1 MHYEEQGLFLG
12 LISYPFS
19 IDGKELYKK
28 LQSIFYSHKEN
39 LKKHSNESDPVD
51 NQLYAPVA
59 YRMFGTHGLAV
70 LSLVDDY
77 AFCSRI
83 FNPNHIKL
91 SKTDK
96 SINNMKNMF
105 QSVVITGASETED
118 EAFSLRKK
126 AEDTFLR
133 KDDMFP
139 FIGIIRLKIDYRLLQ
154 NKGCET
160 IRAIRRWI
168 MQEHRDSPI
177 HRYISIN
184 KIELDYLIVDC
195 FDNDELVVVAFS
207 DKIGVLYEFLDR
219 IRQMNCNDAG
229 IAHDSTISEK
239 HIFASCHLSFG
250 YHIDYDVTTKS
261 GNNNSTFLDIYDEK
275 MANNDGDSDTK
286 KEKDENRLMI
296 NCLCET
302 KPGHRVYF
310 CEYIKDKFGVDVF
323 RRTMTGGTI
332 VHVELP
338 FTKIHD
344 MERLC
349 RLENEGFQQHLRRIK
364 ITLNDP
370 REIKP
375 TRCEHEPGN
384 KFTATS
390 IVSEDYISD
399 IENIVK
405 RFGISKI
412 VREKLLS
419 LFRLYN
425 DCCNNHLQF
434 LYFEELNPALTRILR
449 ILEELEIEADIR
461 KMEEILNAEI
471 AALEEAFYYRMHNS
485 KTPNTT
491 LEYGGGVQQHLTAFN
506 YAYKQLVG
514 LLSPWDSSMVYARIT
529 SAERVSSTRT
539 HLDLNINHIMYPELF
554 ATTAWKEA
562 ANFTSGIL
570 HELKT
575 TRSFQT
581 VELMNIWNSFIEN
594 PHSYKQLQ
602 YELFVSTEF
611 QNDDPVFQVLKEIL
625 NDVQVLK
632 YLVNDYIVYHMAFQR
647 DYEMMW
653 HFYLKIML
661 QTTNCYHRLNKIKR
675 AHVVYM
681 LFRLL
686 MIAFRETGSRQKQIR
701 DFLEQQKTNPYDYL
715 LAEIWCDS
723 FSKIEEGAKTIFA
736 ILDNY
741 GFREVS
747 EYLTLF
753 SETQIIGA
761 RNIKNNRCTI
771 RTSYLHDALQKLENA
786 DMMKQLETCL
796 ETRKEQIALMCES
809 FSRYELIEPSD
820 QHVNNG
826 QISPDFIVCMLFAYL
841 KQIYILDGMDKS
853 APVLKSVPRSN
864 NGEIDAEILGDM
876 ERGLTSLH
884 ILADPTSGFL
894 ITPQSVRNRYF
905 ALRTTLYRSLWN
917 YRMKGPKIQ

>member
-1 MHYEEQGLFLG
+1 MLG
-12 LISYPFS
+12 
-19 IDGKELYKK
+19 
-28 LQSIFYSHKEN
+28 
-39 LKKHSNESDPVD
+39 
-51 NQLYAPVA
+51 
-59 YRMFGTHGLAV
+59 
-70 LSLVDDY
+70 
-77 AFCSRI
+77 
-83 FNPNHIKL
+83 
-91 SKTDK
+91 
-96 SINNMKNMF
+96 
-105 QSVVITGASETED
+105 
-118 EAFSLRKK
+118 K
-126 AEDTFLR
+126 A
-133 KDDMFP
+133 
-139 FIGIIRLKIDYRLLQ
+139 
-154 NKGCET
+154 
-160 IRAIRRWI
+160 
-168 MQEHRDSPI
+168 
-177 HRYISIN
+177 
-184 KIELDYLIVDC
+184 
-195 FDNDELVVVAFS
+195 LVVTV
-207 DKIGVLYEFLDR
+207 VL
-219 IRQMNCNDAG
+219 I
-229 IAHDSTISEK
+229 
-239 HIFASCHLSFG
+239 
-250 YHIDYDVTTKS
+250 
-261 GNNNSTFLDIYDEK
+261 
-275 MANNDGDSDTK
+275 
-286 KEKDENRLMI
+286 
-296 NCLCET
+296 
-302 KPGHRVYF
+302 
-310 CEYIKDKFGVDVF
+310 
-323 RRTMTGGTI
+323 
-332 VHVELP
+332 
-338 FTKIHD
+338 
-344 MERLC
+344 
-349 RLENEGFQQHLRRIK
+349 
-364 ITLNDP
+364 
-370 REIKP
+370 
-375 TRCEHEPGN
+375 
-384 KFTATS
+384 
-390 IVSEDYISD
+390 
-399 IENIVK
+399 
-405 RFGISKI
+405 
-412 VREKLLS
+412 
-419 LFRLYN
+419 
-425 DCCNNHLQF
+425 
-434 LYFEELNPALTRILR
+434 
-449 ILEELEIEADIR
+449 
-461 KMEEILNAEI
+461 
-471 AALEEAFYYRMHNS
+471 
-485 KTPNTT
+485 
-491 LEYGGGVQQHLTAFN
+491 
-506 YAYKQLVG
+506 
-514 LLSPWDSSMVYARIT
+514 
-529 SAERVSSTRT
+529 
-539 HLDLNINHIMYPELF
+539 
-554 ATTAWKEA
+554 
-562 ANFTSGIL
+562 
-570 HELKT
+570 LKT